1 VDKDL
6 KLIIKKSFITSFL
19 ILLYGLIVRQKTV
32 YIAMCLGSL
41 VSICAFYL
49 IIKDTEYIV
58 HSGRGSYKTAI
69 IGYIKRY
76 ALYGIFLFIMIKID
90 ISFFALAILGLLNT
104 KFNILLEKVA
114 FNFLNRLKD
123 RINERR

>member
-1 VDKDL
+1 MDKDL
-6 KLIIKKSFITSFL
+6 KLIIKKSFITSIL
-19 ILLYGLIVRQKTV
+19 ILLYGLIVREKSV
-32 YIAMCLGSL
+32 YIAMFLGSL
-41 VSICAFYL
+41 VSIFAFYL

-58 HSGRGSYKTAI
+58 HSGRGSYQTAI

-76 ALYGIFLFIMIKID
+76 ALYGIFLFVMIKID
-90 ISFFALAILGLLNT
+90 ISYFALGILGLLNT

>member
-1 VDKDL
+1 MDKEL
-6 KLIIKKSFITSFL
+6 KLIIKKSLITSL
-19 ILLYGLIVRQKTV
+19 IILLYGLIVREKAV
-32 YIAMCLGSL
+32 YVAMFSGSL
-41 VSICAFYL
+41 VSIAAFYL

-58 HSGRGSYKTAI
+58 HSGRGSYKTAV

-90 ISFFALAILGLLNT
+90 ISFFALSILGLLNT

-123 RINERR
+123 RMNERR